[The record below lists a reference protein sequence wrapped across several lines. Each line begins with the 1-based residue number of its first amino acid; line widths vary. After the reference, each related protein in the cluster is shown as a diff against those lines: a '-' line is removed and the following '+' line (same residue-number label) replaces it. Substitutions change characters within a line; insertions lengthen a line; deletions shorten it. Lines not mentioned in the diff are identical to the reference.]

1 MHARLSRF
9 KIAPDRR
16 EDLLEF
22 RQQRIRKLRNLDG
35 LLHVFDMVSEDDE
48 YLVVAI
54 YRDRECAE
62 CEATMKVA
70 GEFWFKLGD
79 RVLGKEVDI
88 RTYTVTYHD
97 NMTNAA

>member
-1 MHARLSRF
+1 MHARLTRF
-9 KIAPDRR
+9 KFAPDRR
-16 EDLLEF
+16 ENLAEL
-22 RQQRIRKLRNLDG
+22 RQQRIQKLRNLDG
-35 LLHVFDMVSEDDE
+35 LMYVFDLVSEDDE
-48 YLVVAI
+48 YIVLAI
-54 YRDRECAE
+54 YRDRDCAE

-79 RVLGKEVDI
+79 RALGKEVDI